1 MKIIITIAAL
11 SIVAIGGFLLLS
23 SPEEN
28 SVSEDQSSQEVNIET
43 IKTDVSNGALLIDV
57 RTEEEYQAG
66 YIEGADLFT
75 LARLQNGETPDVP
88 KDNKIYVYCRSGNRS
103 AEAASLLK
111 SAGYLDVVDL
121 GGINDVITI
130 GGVQVK

>member
-111 SAGYLDVVDL
+111 SAGYSDVVDL
-121 GGINDVITI
+121 GGINDVIAI